1 MRPQFPGM
9 DPWLEQATLW
19 PDVHSSLITSIR
31 DTLAPVLAPRYFVG
45 VQTRTTVLSGLDIE
59 QIYKPDVT
67 IYSAGQRGE
76 SKASSVALLEPSAV
90 APIDVVIPGGE
101 EVEETYLAIQELPGR
116 KLVSVIE
123 VLSPTNKKT
132 ADGRREYLKK
142 RDDWIDSRVN
152 LVEIDLLRGGEPM
165 PIKDPPPQTDY
176 HIVICR
182 AGRRRSAK
190 LYAFSCR
197 SPIPA
202 ITIPL
207 VPGDPEPALDL
218 NAVLHSLIERAHY
231 DLVIDY
237 RQPPQPPLRSEDDSW
252 AAAIIAGASVR
263 DPNPMAGNGA

>member
-45 VQTRTTVLSGLDIE
+45 VETRTTVLSGLDIE

-76 SKASSVALLEPSAV
+76 SKASSVAVLEPSAV

-123 VLSPTNKKT
+123 VRSPTNKKT
-132 ADGRREYLKK
+132 ADVRREYLKK
-142 RDDWIDSRVN
+142 RDDWID
-152 LVEIDLLRGGEPM
+152 LILLRYVRQALGSLDALPV
-165 PIKDPPPQTDY
+165 
-176 HIVICR
+176 IVDR
-182 AGRRRSAK
+182 
-190 LYAFSCR
+190 
-197 SPIPA
+197 
-202 ITIPL
+202 
-207 VPGDPEPALDL
+207 E
-218 NAVLHSLIERAHY
+218 
-231 DLVIDY
+231 
-237 RQPPQPPLRSEDDSW
+237 
-252 AAAIIAGASVR
+252 
-263 DPNPMAGNGA
+263 